1 MHTDL
6 ASIQSKTELEDLSL
20 KFTKPEIYKAI
31 SLKLNETKIER
42 NKFINKFSIPIRES
56 LKKKINFE
64 IKGRPKS
71 IFSIRNKMFEKG
83 IKFDDIYDKF
93 AIRIIV
99 DTKNL
104 NEK

>member
-1 MHTDL
+1 M
-6 ASIQSKTELEDLSL
+6 
-20 KFTKPEIYKAI
+20 
-31 SLKLNETKIER
+31 
-42 NKFINKFSIPIRES
+42 
-56 LKKKINFE
+56 KKINFE

-104 NEK
+104 NEKADCWKIYSIVTDYYKPNPDRLRDTFYAKS